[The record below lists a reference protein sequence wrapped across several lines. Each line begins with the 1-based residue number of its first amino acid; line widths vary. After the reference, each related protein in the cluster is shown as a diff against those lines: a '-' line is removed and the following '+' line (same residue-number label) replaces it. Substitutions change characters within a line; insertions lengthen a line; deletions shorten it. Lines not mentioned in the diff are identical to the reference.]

1 VPVTYNPKTHLF
13 NIVMTKLSIT
23 AYCLLLASSVAF
35 AQKPCGTTKA
45 VQDALAIRPQGIIDM
60 QNLETET
67 ENALPTN
74 ERALKVIPVVVHIIH
89 NYGSENITKAQVLNA
104 ISILNRDFQKQ
115 NADTST
121 VINAFKS
128 RVAAPN
134 FEFRLAQKDPNGN
147 CTDGITRTVSELT
160 FSADDNV
167 KDLVSWPTN
176 KYFNIWVVD
185 AISFGAGGY
194 AYLPGSSPCNGCD
207 GVVVLNTQFG
217 NIGTSNGGNFSER
230 TLTHE
235 AGHWFNL
242 NHTWGGSNDCGANC
256 NGSDNVSDTPKTNG
270 SCLVCDLAQADCG
283 VLANVQNYM
292 DYSTCTVMFTTG
304 QATRMTTAANSST
317 GGRNNLS
324 SNANLI
330 ATGTNDGYVA
340 TACAPTPDFEYT
352 PSRTCVGNSVT
363 FTDISYG
370 ADVDQTWTWN
380 WTLPGA
386 TPATST
392 EQNPTVVYNAPG
404 KYNVT
409 LTATNSG
416 GANSITKTQIINI
429 YPNPGVQTAP
439 LNEGFETSQFPVNPT
454 NSLLNWEIPPTTGA
468 KWTRTINASVT
479 GDASLVLNCA
489 SLDSAEK
496 RDLISPV
503 TDFTTTTQS
512 PLTLTF
518 KVAYRYNGSTN
529 DVLKVY
535 ISTNCGESWQVRYS
549 KVGAQLATVANGSG
563 NFLPASA
570 SDWRTESVNING
582 LLNKDAGMIRF
593 EATADGGGQ
602 NMYIEDINIGG
613 TSVGVEEFAT
623 TNIGLNV
630 YPNPITNQTLIN
642 INSVKGGMATLSLFD
657 VTGRSIATHNVAIQA
672 GNETSINFASIA
684 PTLPVGV
691 YNIRMQLNGNVV
703 NRRIVVSQ

>member
-1 VPVTYNPKTHLF
+1 
-13 NIVMTKLSIT
+13 MTKLSVT
-23 AYCLLLASSVAF
+23 AFCLIIASSVAF

-45 VQDALAIRPQGIIDM
+45 VQDALSIRPQGIIDM

-67 ENALPTN
+67 MNDVPN
-74 ERALKVIPVVVHIIH
+74 NNRALKVIPVVVHIIH
-89 NYGSENITKAQVLNA
+89 NYGSENISKDQVLNA

-121 VINAFKS
+121 VITAFKS

-134 FEFRLAQKDPNGN
+134 FEFRLAKLDPNGD

-167 KDLVSWPTN
+167 KDLINWPTN

-185 AISFGAGGY
+185 RISFGAGGY

-207 GVVVLNTQFG
+207 GVVVLNSQFG

-256 NGSDNVSDTPKTNG
+256 NGTDNVSDTPKTNG
-270 SCLVCDLAQADCG
+270 SCLACDLAQADCG

-304 QATRMTTAANSST
+304 QATRMITASNSAT

-324 SNANLI
+324 TNANLI

-340 TACAPTPDFEYT
+340 SACAPIPDFEYT
-352 PSRTCVGNSVT
+352 PGRTCVGNSVT

-392 EQNPTVVYNAPG
+392 EQNPTAVYNTPG
-404 KYNVT
+404 AYNVT

-439 LNEGFETSQFPVNPT
+439 LNESFETTQFPTNPS
-454 NSLLNWEIPPTTGA
+454 NALLNWEIFPSTGTTW
-468 KWTRTINASVT
+468 KRTANASAT

-489 SLDSAEK
+489 ALDSAEK
-496 RDLISPV
+496 RDVISPV

-549 KVGAQLATVANGSG
+549 KTGAQLATVPNGTG
-563 NFLPASA
+563 NFLPAS
-570 SDWRTESVNING
+570 STDWRTETVNING
-582 LLNKDAGMIRF
+582 LANKDAGMVRF

-613 TSVGVEEFAT
+613 TSVGIEEFT
-623 TNIGLNV
+623 TQNIGLNV
-630 YPNPITNQTLIN
+630 FPNPITNQTLIN
-642 INSVKGGMATLSLFD
+642 INSIKGGLATLALFD
-657 VTGRSIATHNVAIQA
+657 ITGRTVATHSVAVQP
-672 GNETSINFASIA
+672 GNSTSVDFSTIA
-684 PTLPVGV
+684 PALPVGV
-691 YNIRMQLNGNVV
+691 YNIRLQLAGNIV
-703 NRRIVVSQ
+703 NHRIVVSQ